1 MTALILT
8 TQSTLTLIMIL
19 LMHLNPLYHPLSSP
33 ITPMSCSVSFVN
45 SRSMTPTILP
55 GDLILVEKISPALR
69 RDVLHVSPA
78 VPGTHTHT
86 PYQ

>member
-55 GDLILVEKISPALR
+55 GDLILSTLPII
-69 RDVLHVSPA
+69 
-78 VPGTHTHT
+78 HT
-86 PYQ
+86 PQIHSITPYITP